1 MVAEGKILLAGF
13 DLEQEEKNLVN
24 SIIKNYLN
32 KIEQKIKFE
41 EIKLRMKKSQH
52 GKTFLHEI
60 KGNLRIVGTK
70 KEFIEH
76 LLKRAEH
83 YTAYRRVEDMLS
95 QSGQILDYN
104 KQSKDGGEVSDQA
117 ISDWNLSWQRV
128 CSSVGAKYHPPEIL
142 TMGSHKLMRVVTGP
156 YKTLTTEELKRYIRL
171 KQK

>member
-70 KEFIEH
+70 KEFASEVTDYNLYSAIAETFEK
-76 LLKRAEH
+76 LIKEVEH
-83 YTAYRRVEDMLS
+83 YKRTAR
-95 QSGQILDYN
+95 QI
-104 KQSKDGGEVSDQA
+104 
-117 ISDWNLSWQRV
+117 R
-128 CSSVGAKYHPPEIL
+128 
-142 TMGSHKLMRVVTGP
+142 
-156 YKTLTTEELKRYIRL
+156 
-171 KQK
+171 